1 MKIEIGK
8 PVDIK
13 TLKGVRYID
22 FQGHNII
29 SKKVAQIFLKSKDR
43 TVIKKCIICKNKKIH
58 LAAKVMKIEFFQCKN
73 CNHVFNR
80 HRYSEKFLKNYY
92 CPSWP

>member
-29 SKKVAQIFLKSKDR
+29 SKKVAQIFLKSKEDIPKYLLCAD
-43 TVIKKCIICKNKKIH
+43 VC
-58 LAAKVMKIEFFQCKN
+58 VEFFQCKN

-80 HRYSEKFLKNYY
+80 HRYSEKFLKNF
-92 CPSWP
+92 WKKKEIL